1 MRLWIL
7 SSPTCV
13 GLRYGH
19 PFGSL
24 EVFLGSVDSVSWFVR
39 RRTSPRP
46 SVLMEPGF
54 TWAPTYDHRRAL
66 PVARRLILLRHPIAQ
81 TPLGGAG
88 ILTRSPSATPFG
100 LALGPTNPE
109 RIDLPQET
117 LGFRRTRFSR
127 VLSLLVPAGSLP
139 CPPPVLVGRTSTNME
154 CSSTNQRDRG
164 PLESAASV
172 SGLSPVELS
181 AQIH

>member
-1 MRLWIL
+1 MFRSRKRGPADFPAEPSYTLEPPSIRGLAYPSASPHRSL
-7 SSPTCV
+7 SST
-13 GLRYGH
+13 
-19 PFGSL
+19 GST
-24 EVFLGSVDSVSWFVR
+24 G
-39 RRTSPRP
+39 
-46 SVLMEPGF
+46 M
-54 TWAPTYDHRRAL
+54 
-66 PVARRLILLRHPIAQ
+66 
-81 TPLGGAG
+81 
-88 ILTRSPSATPFG
+88 LTRFPSATPFG

-154 CSSTNQRDRG
+154 CSSTNQKDRS
-164 PLESAASV
+164 LFESAASV
-172 SGLSPVELS
+172 SCLSPVELS